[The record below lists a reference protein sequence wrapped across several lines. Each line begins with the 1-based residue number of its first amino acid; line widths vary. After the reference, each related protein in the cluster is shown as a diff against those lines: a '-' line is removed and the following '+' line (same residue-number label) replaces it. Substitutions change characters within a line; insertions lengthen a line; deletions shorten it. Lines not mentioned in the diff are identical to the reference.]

1 MDKKLQITRSVQV
14 FEEPLLFERSRPGR
28 VGVSLPS
35 DDSNLP
41 LEIDSSLLR
50 DPADLPL
57 PEVSEPE
64 VVRHFT
70 RLSTWNYGIDLN
82 LYPLGS
88 CTMKYNPRINEEIAA
103 DSAYANLHP
112 SLPAEFAQ
120 HGIRITYELQE
131 ILKTVTDMKGI
142 TLQPAAGAHGELTGL
157 FLVRAYLE
165 DRKETHKTVVLVP
178 DSAHGTNPATCTLAG
193 FSVRELKSTE
203 EGLLDVEA
211 LKAALT
217 PDVAALM
224 ITNPNTLGIFET
236 NIAVIA
242 DLLHKNGSLLYMDG
256 ANYNAIVGKVSL
268 GKMGVDISHLN
279 LHKTF
284 STPHGGGGPGA
295 AAVVVS
301 ERVVDF
307 LPGPIAEK
315 KKDGTYGW
323 TTASKSIGRV
333 KAGPGHFGMIIRALT
348 YILSYGNQ
356 LHRVAEQ
363 AVLNANIIRR
373 ALEEFFQPAS
383 PLDTMHEAV
392 FSDAKQR
399 KTGLETIHLAK
410 TLIDYGYHP
419 PTIYFPL
426 SVKGAIMIEPTE
438 TESPETIAHFCEV
451 MKDLAGRMAAQDESM
466 KLSPQKS
473 YVRKI
478 DEVEAARKPVL
489 NYFTKKT

>member
-1 MDKKLQITRSVQV
+1 MSNLQITRPVQAY
-14 FEEPLLFERSRPGR
+14 EEPLIFERSRPGR
-28 VGVSLPS
+28 IGVTLPENDAGLS
-35 DDSNLP
+35 HAVDAAFLRPIDD
-41 LEIDSSLLR
+41 IR
-50 DPADLPL
+50 L

-64 VVRHFT
+64 VIRHFT

-103 DSAYANLHP
+103 LPAYANLHP
-112 SLPAEFAQ
+112 STPDAHAQ
-120 HGIRITYELQE
+120 DGLRVVYELQE
-131 ILKTVTDMKGI
+131 VLKTVTDMPGI
-142 TLQPAAGAHGELTGL
+142 TLQPAAGAHGELTGML
-157 FLVRAYLE
+157 LVKAYLKSRGE
-165 DRKETHKTVVLVP
+165 LARKVVLVP

-211 LKAALT
+211 FKQALT

-236 NIAVIA
+236 NIRVVA
-242 DLLHKNGSLLYMDG
+242 DLLHANGSLLYMDG

-301 ERVVDF
+301 ELVKDF
-307 LPGPIAEK
+307 LPGPVVV
-315 KKDGTYGW
+315 KDGSSYRTS
-323 TTASKSIGRV
+323 TPAKSIGRM

-348 YILSYGNQ
+348 YILSYGRD

-363 AVLNANIIRR
+363 AVVNANLVRK
-373 ALEEFFQPAS
+373 ALEHHFAPAS
-383 PLDTMHEAV
+383 SLPTMHEAV
-392 FSDAKQR
+392 FSDASQR

-451 MKDLAGRMAAQDESM
+451 MKELAKRMAASDDTM
-466 KLSPQKS
+466 KASPQKS
-473 YVRKI
+473 FVRKI
-478 DEVEAARKPVL
+478 DEVEAARKPLL
-489 NYFTKKT
+489 NYFTKNA